1 MLVRPIGVIRRLNLT
16 IESRRDLLSIYIQ
29 NEVSSVV
36 TLLPLKLRVLLD
48 SSTSSLAG
56 CRLDRATNTVRA
68 DSCSGELD
76 TNTSSTGFVVIF
88 LGSKPNEIRDLS
100 YIS

>member
-1 MLVRPIGVIRRLNLT
+1 VKLIGEIRRLKLT
-16 IESRRDLLSIYIQ
+16 IESRGDLLSIDIQ
-29 NEVSSVV
+29 NEVSSVIA
-36 TLLPLKLRVLLD
+36 LLPLKLRVLLD
-48 SSTSSLAG
+48 SGTSSLTS
-56 CRLDRATNTVRA
+56 CRLDRATDTVRA

-76 TNTSSTGFVVIF
+76 TNTSSASLVVIF